1 MVNEKMSKERWEGM
15 KIVVW
20 RTPAVLAVVL
30 RKVFGVKKG

>member
-1 MVNEKMSKERWEGM
+1 MVNEKMSDERWEDM

-30 RKVFGVKKG
+30 RKIFGVKKG